1 MKRSFQT
8 SLAFVILLVGLSHA
22 GSFANQKVRKP
33 VQTVGVTGTY
43 KYVLNTVEVLELPD
57 HRVRI
62 SFSGFWPN
70 DHKRV
75 ETRNVGNL
83 DETVP
88 LKGRTAVVKPR
99 YGDKD
104 CAITLEFRAGKVIVT
119 QEGYHCGFGFN
130 VEADGTYRKVSSK
143 PPDLPAVEPDQD

>member
-1 MKRSFQT
+1 MRTPDVSKVDMTRSLQT
-8 SLAFVILLVGLSHA
+8 SLALVLLSMFVSRSD
-22 GSFANQKVRKP
+22 SFAYQTARKP
-33 VQTVGVTGTY
+33 SQTGGVTGTY

-75 ETRNVGNL
+75 ETRNVGDF

-88 LKGRTAVVKPR
+88 LKGRSAV
-99 YGDKD
+99 
-104 CAITLEFRAGKVIVT
+104 
-119 QEGYHCGFGFN
+119 
-130 VEADGTYRKVSSK
+130 
-143 PPDLPAVEPDQD
+143 